1 MLQKFFTDIL
11 VNPFT
16 GNKLIYDDHSQ
27 ELTDSIT
34 KAQIKILENT
44 PVFTDSFKEENKDD
58 FQYVKHYNKD
68 AAYND
73 YFEEEENKI
82 TVNERLRS
90 RENLIAAV
98 PKKTKLIL
106 DIGCGGA
113 WVAAHFTQKNINV
126 ISLDVSERNP
136 MQALKNNPNPHHAA
150 VVSDSLHLPFQDASI
165 DVIIA
170 SEVLEHL
177 PEPALFVQ
185 QWLRVLKPGGTLLM
199 ITPYNEK
206 RVFHTCI
213 HCHELT
219 PANAHLHT
227 INEKN
232 IRDYLPAKFSSL
244 STKAFSN
251 KTFTKLRLYFLL
263 RFLPF
268 NIWETMD
275 AFLNKVVKTPSNFL
289 INLKK

>member
-11 VNPFT
+11 INPLT
-16 GNKLIYDDHSQ
+16 GNKLSYDAYKQ
-27 ELTDSIT
+27 ELTDSVT
-34 KAQIKILENT
+34 KTQIKILENT
-44 PVFTDSFKEENKDD
+44 PVFTNSLKEEDKNN

-68 AAYND
+68 ASYND

-90 RENLIAAV
+90 REALIAEV
-98 PKKTKLIL
+98 PKNTKLIL

-113 WVAAHFTQKNINV
+113 WVAAHFTQKNIDV

-136 MQALKNNPNPHHAA
+136 IRALVNNPNPHHAA

-185 QWLRVLKPGGTLLM
+185 EWLRVLKPGGTLLM

-227 INEKN
+227 INDKN
-232 IRDYLPAKFSSL
+232 IRDYLPRHFSNL
-244 STKAFSN
+244 TTKAFSN
-251 KTFTKLRLYFLL
+251 KTFTKLRLYYLL

-268 NIWETMD
+268 SLWKNLD
-275 AFLNKVVKTPSNFL
+275 NFLNKFVKTPSLFL
-289 INLKK
+289 ITLKK